1 MDAYTVPLDS
11 ETEMLCTLYLFT
23 NIENS
28 DEIRRKVIN
37 GELCCSIVKAALI
50 ADPFQVLVA
59 ANRAAINAKMNRL
72 TTKSLY
78 TEVLFNLSISKNISR
93 SLMEFGI
100 TDNDKNILVVLI
112 HKINDDESM
121 SKLVTDHIK
130 GENISISRLSEF
142 TDLELIRKTYKIDKD
157 ELTVSNLTNSIVSRI
172 SCKDFILLK

>member
-1 MDAYTVPLDS
+1 MDAYTAPLDP
-11 ETEMLCTLYLFT
+11 ETEMLCTLHLFA

-28 DEIRRKVIN
+28 DEILRKLIN
-37 GELCCSIVKAALI
+37 GELCCCVIKAALI

-100 TDNDKNILVVLI
+100 TDNDKNILVALI
-112 HKINDDESM
+112 HKINDDEST
-121 SKLVTDHIK
+121 SKLVTDRIK
-130 GENISISRLSEF
+130 GDNMPISRLPEF
-142 TDLELIRKTYKIDKD
+142 TDLDLIRKTYKIDKD
-157 ELTVSNLTNSIVSRI
+157 ESTVSNLTNSIVSRI
-172 SCKDFILLK
+172 SCKDFISLK